1 MEQPEYSGRPDC
13 RAEVRSYCLALAP
26 IEIYWLFIA
35 CAGYVVVT
43 TGTAGARVA
52 AAAPTPVQRESDDGR
67 YNK

>member
-1 MEQPEYSGRPDC
+1 LDWPDYC
-13 RAEVRSYCLALAP
+13 TEVWNCWLALAP

-43 TGTAGARVA
+43 TGTAGARIA
-52 AAAPTPVQRESDDGR
+52 AAAPTSVQRESDDGR